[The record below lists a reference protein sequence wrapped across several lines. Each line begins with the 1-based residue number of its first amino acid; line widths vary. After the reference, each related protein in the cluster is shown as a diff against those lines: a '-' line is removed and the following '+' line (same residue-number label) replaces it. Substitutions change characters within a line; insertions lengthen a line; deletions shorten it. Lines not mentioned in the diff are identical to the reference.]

1 LAEQRLPEQ
10 LAAALLLL
18 ASVISSSSSLCSIDS
33 SRSIEEAG
41 RKR

>member
-1 LAEQRLPEQ
+1 
-10 LAAALLLL
+10 LLLL

-33 SRSIEEAG
+33 RRSIEEAG